1 MTRVFPLP
9 APARTRSGPSVRAT
23 ASRWAG
29 LSRARSGSVTVA
41 LAPPVASTVSVG
53 PGGSADRSVPRRRGG
68 AAPPVAPDPPS
79 GPAARVVH
87 TAAVR
92 AEPVSEREE
101 RGLAVAVVAAVLG
114 HGGGPADR
122 EPAG

>member
-29 LSRARSGSVTVA
+29 LRRARSGSVTVA
-41 LAPPVASTVSVG
+41 LAPPVASTAS
-53 PGGSADRSVPRRRGG
+53 
-68 AAPPVAPDPPS
+68 
-79 GPAARVVH
+79 
-87 TAAVR
+87 VR

-101 RGLAVAVVAAVLG
+101 RRLAVAVVEGLLG
-114 HGGGPADR
+114 HGGGPADGKL
-122 EPAG
+122 AGERGVPEQDVRDPRALGAGQPGGHEGRRLGE